1 MSAAVRQAVAAAG
14 PGADLARVILEGDPG
29 EPAQRV
35 LHTILGGAAQS
46 RARAPR
52 GDGERF
58 AAAGTRALLETPA
71 DVALDGPSSFCTRC
85 SSGHVAALVAE
96 RAVRG

>member
-1 MSAAVRQAVAAAG
+1 
-14 PGADLARVILEGDPG
+14 
-29 EPAQRV
+29 V

-46 RARAPR
+46 RVRAPR

-58 AAAGTRALLETPA
+58 AAAGTRALLETLA
-71 DVALDGPSSFCTRC
+71 DVALDGPFLVLHACA
-85 SSGHVAALVAE
+85 SGHVAALVAE